1 MQDTSRYPGAEKG
14 NVMNESESH
23 MAKALEVLQGRIG
36 ESTAPT
42 EWFEITQDRINE
54 FAEVTMDHQWIHVD
68 VERAEKGPFGAPIA
82 HGHLTLSIMGH
93 LPRTEVVPGPA
104 LEGQK
109 LGINYGFD
117 KVRFPSPVPVGARIR
132 AVSTLKRAEIKGGMI
147 EVMNEVQVQVAGQDK
162 PAVVAESLGRL
173 VF

>member
-1 MQDTSRYPGAEKG
+1 MSD
-14 NVMNESESH
+14 SETN
-23 MAKALEVLQGRIG
+23 MAAALETLQGRIG
-36 ESTAPT
+36 ESTPPT
-42 EWFEITQDRINE
+42 DWFEVTQDRIND
-54 FAEVTMDHQWIHVD
+54 FADVTLDHQWIHID
-68 VERAEKGPFGAPIA
+68 VERANAGPFGTPIA

-93 LPRTEVVPGPA
+93 LPRTEVVPGPQ

-117 KVRFPSPVPVGARIR
+117 KVRFPSPVKVGAKIR
-132 AVSTLKRAEIKGGMI
+132 SSSTLKRAELKGGMI
-147 EVMNEVQVQVAGQDK
+147 ETMSEVKVEVEGQDK